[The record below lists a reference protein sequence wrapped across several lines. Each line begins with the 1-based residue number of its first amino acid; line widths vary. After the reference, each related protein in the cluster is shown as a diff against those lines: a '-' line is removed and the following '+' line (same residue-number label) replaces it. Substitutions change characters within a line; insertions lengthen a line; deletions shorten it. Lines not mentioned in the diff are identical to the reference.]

1 MHSAGWTSLH
11 VIMLSS
17 IQLNHF
23 HYSSTS
29 FFEVW
34 VVVVVDFWFWCNGRR
49 HGLADRGF
57 WRTFEAFL
65 TLSRVKIY
73 SVYFFFFVFNNM
85 RIHQLDGLFFSRVGN
100 VDCRGW
106 FDHCLLATASFI
118 PKKKKSILGFL
129 SIKYYLFAL
138 LLQTSFS
145 LSLFHAFCD
154 GPSYFV
160 FFCDVSVVHCSMQL
174 LSSEFSFFLY
184 RYPHGYCYA
193 YQAIT
198 TGSDQS
204 SCDIE
209 M

>member
-129 SIKYYLFAL
+129 SIKHYFARFVANHFFLSFMLSVTVLHTLCSSVMSLLFTARCNFSL
-138 LLQTSFS
+138 RSSLSFS
-145 LSLFHAFCD
+145 IDIH
-154 GPSYFV
+154 
-160 FFCDVSVVHCSMQL
+160 M
-174 LSSEFSFFLY
+174 
-184 RYPHGYCYA
+184 
-193 YQAIT
+193 AIAMHT
-198 TGSDQS
+198 KRSPQDQTKVLA
-204 SCDIE
+204 I
-209 M
+209 